1 MQNELEFIKRDVLEQ
16 NSYTAQNDTDITQQ
30 AEFENTEATLP
41 QIKRIEF
48 ERNEEV
54 LSDQT

>member
-30 AEFENTEATLP
+30 AEFEKTAATLP

-48 ERNEEV
+48 ERNEEEV
-54 LSDQT
+54 L